1 LPEFAR
7 TPQYDFAKKT
17 ELQSKNQNGTTRDV
31 LQSPIQIAILI
42 SLRIEKFEEFK
53 RKRMLDRSRINQR
66 SQRTLSGNIERLLSS
81 FLQRRIKHQVMSA
94 LFLPMED
101 AFIN

>member
-1 LPEFAR
+1 
-7 TPQYDFAKKT
+7 
-17 ELQSKNQNGTTRDV
+17 V

-53 RKRMLDRSRINQR
+53 RKHMLDRSRINQR

-81 FLQRRIKHQVMSA
+81 FLQRRIS
-94 LFLPMED
+94 
-101 AFIN
+101 IR